1 MSFGSALTAAPRPR
15 GLQGGVT
22 PLRIL
27 VVEDEAVTA
36 LDLED
41 VLLSLGHEVVGTVD
55 TGPAAVAAAARHRPD
70 LVLMDIRLAGGTDG
84 VDAAVA
90 IRNRLGI
97 RSIFLTAQAELETR
111 QRGLAARPLRWLD
124 KPFTAAKLR
133 ETLERAAAFLP
144 CR

>member
-1 MSFGSALTAAPRPR
+1 MSFGDAMIVDPRPSSFR
-15 GLQGGVT
+15 GGFA

-27 VVEDEAVTA
+27 IVEDEAVTA

-41 VLLSLGHEVVGTVD
+41 MLLRLGHEVVGTVD
-55 TGPAAVAAAARHRPD
+55 TAPAAVSAAAKHRPD

-97 RSIFLTAQAELETR
+97 RSIFLTAQADLETR
-111 QRGLAARPLRWLD
+111 QRSLAARPLGWLD
-124 KPFTAAKLR
+124 KPFVTAKLC
-133 ETLERAAAFLP
+133 ETLERAAPLLP
-144 CR
+144 RR